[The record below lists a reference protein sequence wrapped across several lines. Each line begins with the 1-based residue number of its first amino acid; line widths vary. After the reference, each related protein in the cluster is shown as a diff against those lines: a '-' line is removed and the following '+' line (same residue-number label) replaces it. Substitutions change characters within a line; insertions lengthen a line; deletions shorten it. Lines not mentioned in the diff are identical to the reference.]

1 MWLGVSARRNNVM
14 WTYWISSWW
23 EERATALNYSHF
35 HAGSIEPCFYCVLF
49 TLRYYS
55 SILCIKI
62 VRFLHHENVG
72 TLCPW
77 SGEVPANSTP
87 EPRRCVECLPDVRC
101 HPTPVTLCLYPVST
115 IYLYTVQSV
124 GSIYSLYTGQSAGC
138 RPIKGLMR
146 QGSGL
151 QDPAPAPGVYLPAHT
166 PPTLI
171 WLSWAGHNYLH
182 CRLQIVG
189 GRNWAVVSVQAGV
202 ETCAA
207 TPRN

>member
-1 MWLGVSARRNNVM
+1 MWCGLIGLAHGERREPLLSTNIIVFLLSAN
-14 WTYWISSWW
+14 ILLFSGFP
-23 EERATALNYSHF
+23 F
-35 HAGSIEPCFYCVLF
+35 HLHKYYC
-49 TLRYYS
+49 T
-55 SILCIKI
+55 ILCNKI
-62 VRFLHHENVG
+62 VRFLQHKNVG

-77 SGEVPANSTP
+77 SGEVPANSAP

-151 QDPAPAPGVYLPAHT
+151 QDPAPALESICQRTHLQPSFGCRELGIIIYIAGYK
-166 PPTLI
+166 
-171 WLSWAGHNYLH
+171 LSAEGTGQWSVS
-182 CRLQIVG
+182 RL
-189 GRNWAVVSVQAGV
+189 

>member
-1 MWLGVSARRNNVM
+1 MWLEVSARRNNVM
-14 WTYWISSWW
+14 WTYWIISWW

-62 VRFLHHENVG
+62 VRFLHYENVG

-77 SGEVPANSTP
+77 SGEVPANSAP

-151 QDPAPAPGVYLPAHT
+151 QDPAPALESICQRTHLQPSFGCRELGIIIYIAGYK
-166 PPTLI
+166 
-171 WLSWAGHNYLH
+171 LSAEGTGQWSVS
-182 CRLQIVG
+182 RL
-189 GRNWAVVSVQAGV
+189 

>member
-1 MWLGVSARRNNVM
+1 MVRGESHRSQLTLLSFCFLQTFYYLVGFLS
-14 WTYWISSWW
+14 TY
-23 EERATALNYSHF
+23 
-35 HAGSIEPCFYCVLF
+35 
-49 TLRYYS
+49 
-55 SILCIKI
+55 ILCNKI
-62 VRFLHHENVG
+62 VRFLQHENVG

-138 RPIKGLMR
+138 RPIKGLMGL
-146 QGSGL
+146 GSGL

-171 WLSWAGHNYLH
+171 WLS
-182 CRLQIVG
+182 
-189 GRNWAVVSVQAGV
+189 
-202 ETCAA
+202 
-207 TPRN
+207 